1 MKICKLGQ
9 LSHEGIIDKCKIVT
23 LGKGN
28 KKEIKGIYVEGYNL
42 QTRVDEND
50 IHIHLI
56 SKNKNSGKINA
67 IWYRNIGIYLPDNY
81 EDAGS
86 FITTECIKELRSYNR
101 SGKEEKCF
109 NNKFTFTIED
119 YDREYIENYVC
130 DFLKE
135 YNYYNYITLDDLIMN
150 ENKSD
155 VVLIKIP
162 RREPVYGLKYD
173 LGIKVLDDDYFKARY
188 NIDNIHPEYYEY
200 EIFEKSDG
208 KLYLSIPLYWM
219 RDVSLKYQYSILLK
233 EKDVIPMKCGHNSI
247 LSRKIKDTYI
257 QKVEDPEIC
266 KNVREEFRNYLIT
279 NT

>member
-28 KKEIKGIYVEGYNL
+28 KKEIKGIYVEGYTIRTL
-42 QTRVDEND
+42 VDEKD
-50 IHIHLI
+50 VHVHLI

-101 SGKEEKCF
+101 PGKEEKCF

-135 YNYYNYITLDDLIMN
+135 NNYYNYITLDDLIMN

-162 RREPVYGLKYD
+162 RREPVYGLRYD

-200 EIFEKSDG
+200 EIFENSDG

-219 RDVSLKYQYSILLK
+219 RDESLKYQYSILLK
-233 EKDVIPMKCGHNSI
+233 EKDVIPIKCGHNSI

-266 KNVREEFRNYLIT
+266 KNVREEFRNYSST
-279 NT
+279 NS